1 MSANDAN
8 ATTLFSSSFGEL
20 DIRFE
25 AAERSVWVRMQPQ
38 GRPCMTPSLLNE
50 FVRAQQMI
58 SSLAHAGY
66 ESKDPNRLAY
76 QVLTSATPG
85 VFCVGGDLA
94 YFLSLMDRGDREGLD
109 AYARHCID
117 VMHRSATG
125 YNLPFTTIAL
135 VQGQALGGG
144 FEAALAST
152 VLIAEEG
159 ATFGFPETLFGMFPG
174 MGALSL
180 LTRRISPGL
189 ARRIIASS
197 RTYSARELYDLGV
210 VDIVVP
216 DGAGERAV
224 HDFIAERRNRETGFH
239 ALDQA
244 VARVSPLSYSE
255 MVDVVGIWVDT
266 AMSLSARN
274 RRLMAYLVAAQERRW
289 DAGKADVVT
298 AFGPGAR
305 ASVGRG
311 LESGSAYPVAGY
323 ALAAHFGS

>member
-8 ATTLFSSSFGEL
+8 ATTLLSSSFGEL

-25 AAERSVWVRMQPQ
+25 TAERSVWVRMQPQ
-38 GRPCMTPSLLNE
+38 GRPCMTPSLLDE
-50 FVRAQQMI
+50 FVRAQQTI
-58 SSLAHAGY
+58 SNLAHAGY

-76 QVLTSATPG
+76 QVLASATPG

-94 YFLSLMDRGDREGLD
+94 YFFSLMDRGDREGLD

-210 VDIVVP
+210 VDVVVP

-244 VARVSPLSYSE
+244 AARVNPLSYSE

-289 DAGKADVVT
+289 DSGKADVAT
-298 AFGPGAR
+298 AFAPAAR
-305 ASVGRG
+305 ASVGRV
-311 LESGSAYPVAGY
+311 LESGSAYPAAGY